1 MESKNRYKKI
11 FWITLSVLLP
21 LTLWH
26 LLSVSVN
33 QRLLLVSPIAVV
45 ERLLTIWTDDGFFSA
60 VWFSFGRIV
69 WGFFLAMFLG
79 VLFAVPAGKFAVVER
94 LLGPYVFAM
103 KSVPVV
109 SFIIICLLWL
119 SSSQLSIFIAFLMV
133 FPLVYTN
140 ILQGMK
146 SLDKGMLQMATV
158 FEIGWARRIYYI
170 YLPHLKPYLLSAC
183 NVSLGMAWKA
193 GIAAEVIGIPRGSIG
208 ERLHI
213 ARIHLNT
220 ADLFAWTVI
229 IVVISLLFEK
239 LFLFLLK
246 RMFSKMEGCE

>member
-1 MESKNRYKKI
+1 M
-11 FWITLSVLLP
+11 
-21 LTLWH
+21 
-26 LLSVSVN
+26 
-33 QRLLLVSPIAVV
+33 VSPIAVV